1 GHQAPINCAA
11 FSEDGSCLGTG
22 GDDGYIL
29 LWSVGRGTL
38 DQHIKT
44 TQGPITSLRWLHNNE
59 NDGRLFLASAG
70 ADGTLHVRSIFSNL
84 VGLFRQFSMLACD
97 LTYSKLASEQDLM
110 RAHTPRQAFPL
121 RYFIVDPVPSQPSR
135 RALARSCHFFNNG
148 KSLMVCFLDSKE
160 VIAWDVGS
168 WTRIWRHKL
177 VTRIGSTAYHDA
189 TQSLLVWNLHDR
201 VDIYRICDSPTERL
215 LHVQKLC
222 IKMRESRICGVQ
234 FDAAGSTVIV
244 GGDNGEVSV
253 WNVESAKPIQVL
265 SHGKGEFPPTSA
277 PITSN

>member
-1 GHQAPINCAA
+1 M
-11 FSEDGSCLGTG
+11 
-22 GDDGYIL
+22 Y
-29 LWSVGRGTL
+29 R
-38 DQHIKT
+38 
-44 TQGPITSLRWLHNNE
+44 
-59 NDGRLFLASAG
+59 
-70 ADGTLHVRSIFSNL
+70 
-84 VGLFRQFSMLACD
+84 
-97 LTYSKLASEQDLM
+97 
-110 RAHTPRQAFPL
+110 

-265 SHGKGEFPPTSA
+265 SHGKEWVLIQTIAYHALQMSKYMIASCTTDIIDSRPVVKVWSTAIPPDLDAFNVEHASSNTGGTDMPVIA
-277 PITSN
+277 PIVIFTQSAVWTLLVSIVGMVVGFVLSAAIHIYNGAIYL